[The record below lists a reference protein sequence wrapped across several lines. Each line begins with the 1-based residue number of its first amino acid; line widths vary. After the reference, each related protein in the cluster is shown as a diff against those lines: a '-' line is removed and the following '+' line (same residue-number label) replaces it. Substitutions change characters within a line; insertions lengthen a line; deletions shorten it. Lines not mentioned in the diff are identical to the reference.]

1 MSFPLFLVICILLC
15 LSNTFRGGSWMLKEG
30 RQGYLP
36 LSTVLC
42 LAAQSCL
49 TLCDPIN
56 YSLAGFSVHGIDF
69 PGKNTGVGCH
79 VLLQGI
85 FPTQGSNP
93 GLPHCRWKLYH
104 LSHQESPCVLK
115 WVHYPFS
122 RGSSQPRN

>member
-1 MSFPLFLVICILLC
+1 
-15 LSNTFRGGSWMLKEG
+15 MLKEG

-79 VLLQGI
+79 ALL
-85 FPTQGSNP
+85 
-93 GLPHCRWKLYH
+93 
-104 LSHQESPCVLK
+104 
-115 WVHYPFS
+115 
-122 RGSSQPRN
+122 